1 MSFRVWPSLLA
12 LVVLLGV
19 WQLVVQIGFIPS
31 YLLPSPTQ
39 ILATL
44 WELRTDFLTQF
55 LSTTTSTLWG
65 LGLSLLGGLTVALLF
80 SSSRFLKEALL
91 PFALFFQTVPIVA
104 IAPLM
109 VIWFGFGPPTV
120 RASALI
126 VSFFPVLANALVGLD
141 LVDPQR
147 LELFRAYRA
156 TPWQILW
163 RLRVPGSLS
172 SLLPGLRIA
181 AGLAVIGA
189 IVGEFVGGG
198 GLGGM
203 IDSART
209 QQRPDIVF
217 AAVMM
222 SSLLGLIL
230 VGIINL
236 MTILLLR
243 YRPYF
248 YLHSQQRTFK
258 ALQKGSLR

>member
-1 MSFRVWPSLLA
+1 MNFRIWPALA
-12 LVVLLGV
+12 AFVIFVVL
-19 WQLVVQIGFIPS
+19 WQLVVQMSIVPS
-31 YLLPSPTQ
+31 YLLPSPQQ
-39 ILATL
+39 ILATF
-44 WELRTDFLTQF
+44 WEMRADFLTQF
-55 LSTTTSTLWG
+55 FSTTASTLWG
-65 LGLSLLGGLTVALLF
+65 FVFSVIGGCLVALLF
-80 SSSRFLKEALL
+80 SSSRLLREALL

-109 VIWFGFGPPTV
+109 VIWFGFGTPTV

-141 LVDPQR
+141 LVDPQM

-156 TPWQILW
+156 TSWQILW
-163 RLRVPGSLS
+163 KLRVPGSLS
-172 SLLPGLRIA
+172 TLLPGLRVA
-181 AGLAVIGA
+181 AGLSVIGA

-217 AAVMM
+217 AAVIL
-222 SSLLGLIL
+222 SSILGLIL
-230 VGIINL
+230 VGAINL
-236 MTILLLR
+236 VTTILLR

-248 YLHSQQRTFK
+248 ALHSQR
-258 ALQKGSLR
+258 KGSS

>member
-1 MSFRVWPSLLA
+1 MNFRFWPSLVA
-12 LVVLLGV
+12 LIFFLGI
-19 WQLVVQIGFIPS
+19 WQLIVQAGIVPS
-31 YLLPSPTQ
+31 YLLPSPAQ
-39 ILATL
+39 ILSTFL
-44 WELRTDFLTQF
+44 DMRVDFFSQF
-55 LSTTTSTLWG
+55 LSTMASTLWG
-65 LGLSLLGGLTVALLF
+65 LGLSILGGLLMALLF
-80 SSSRFLKEALL
+80 SSSRLLKEALL

-109 VIWFGFGPPTV
+109 VIWFGFGAPTV

-147 LELFRAYRA
+147 LELFRAYKA

-163 RLRVPGSLS
+163 KLRVPGSLA
-172 SLLPGLRIA
+172 SLLPGFRVA

-217 AAVMM
+217 AAVIM
-222 SSLLGLIL
+222 SSFLGLIL
-230 VGIINL
+230 VGVIHL
-236 MTILLLR
+236 VTILLLR
-243 YRPYF
+243 YRPF
-248 YLHSQQRTFK
+248 FHLHSFQQ
-258 ALQKGSLR
+258 GSNNL